1 MLKKFLNVMCVVGLL
16 IPVFPALLNAQGM
29 TLTVW
34 DWHAP
39 RMELLKPKLDEY
51 SKLHPEIEFKTMIVS
66 GDEYWKKLLAGIMAG
81 QAPADIIQF
90 HNAQTTRFVQFLT
103 PYPED
108 LFPLSEMREE
118 YLNFDAGFVMPD
130 GKMYFY
136 PLGIMSSLIY
146 YNVDMWENAGLS
158 KEEPPKA
165 WEELRTAAK
174 KLTQYDDK
182 GKVQVAGFAFTG
194 DGYLQYI
201 WEDFKYQQGGWL
213 YNEDGTGADESY
225 IGTPGIKSLTFL
237 RDLIFED
244 KVTEPGFLTFT
255 EAFGT
260 QKAAM
265 VYAWA
270 WFTGWV
276 NYNYPELEYGVFTLP
291 TESGEMYPAVARNN
305 WEVQYAVLE
314 SVPEEKK
321 QAVFEFLKW
330 LYDDDNYTIRLNQE
344 LGTVPGKE
352 ALWSDPRI
360 ASDPVLGV
368 LSKEIPYTIF
378 PGERPEFIDPVLNN
392 LETRIF
398 QGMAVE
404 DALKATKSELDN
416 VLKESPIKWNVER
429 EYKPPK
435 E

>member
-1 MLKKFLNVMCVVGLL
+1 MLKRFVSVVCMVSLL
-16 IPVFPALLNAQGM
+16 ISVFSTLASAQQKM

-34 DWHAP
+34 DWHSP
-39 RMELLKPKLDEY
+39 RMEALKPKLEEY

-108 LFPLSEMREE
+108 LFPLSKIRKE

-130 GKMYFY
+130 GKMYYY

-146 YNVDMWENAGLS
+146 YNVDMWKKAGLGAT
-158 KEEPPKA
+158 PKT

-174 KLTQYDDK
+174 KLTKYDDK
-182 GKVQVAGFAFTG
+182 GKIQVAGFAFTG
-194 DGYLQYI
+194 GGYLQYI

-213 YNEDGTGADESY
+213 YNKDGTGADESY
-225 IGTPGIKSLTFL
+225 TGTPGIKSLTFL
-237 RDLIFED
+237 RDLIFKD

-265 VYAWA
+265 VYGWT

-276 NYNYPELEYGVFTLP
+276 NYNYPKLKYGAFTLP
-291 TESGEMYPAVARNN
+291 TESGKMYPVVARNN
-305 WEVQYAVLE
+305 WEVQYAVLK

-321 QAVFEFLKW
+321 QAAFKFLKW
-330 LYDDDNYTIRLNQE
+330 LYDDNKYAIKLNQE
-344 LGTVPGKE
+344 LGTVPGKK
-352 ALWSDPRI
+352 ALWGDPGIRL
-360 ASDPVLGV
+360 DPVLRV
-368 LSKEIPYTIF
+368 LNKEIPYTIF
-378 PGERPEFIDPVLNN
+378 PGERPEFIDPILNN

-398 QGMAVE
+398 QGMSVE
-404 DALKATKSELDN
+404 DALKATKAELDN
-416 VLKESPIKWNVER
+416 ALKENPVKWNVER
-429 EYKPPK
+429 KYKPPK